1 MKPEKRVSMRSS
13 SILFLVA
20 CFMLFAA
27 VFVIPAVQ
35 ANDDAST
42 TMNPLVKVKKLA
54 EALIGKKKES

>member
-1 MKPEKRVSMRSS
+1 MRSS